1 VDVLCD
7 VAKRRRV
14 TVVLT
19 VHQPKHGTFM
29 RLTKVLLLHKG
40 KIWYYIYIYIYVEI
54 DR

>member
-1 VDVLCD
+1 MDVLCD

-40 KIWYYIYIYIYVEI
+40 KSRIAYTYIHT
-54 DR
+54 